1 MKYCTCMFC
10 VIIYEQRSLYL
21 NISTNI
27 APPASCA
34 WPWWCDCHSTL
45 AAKLGLSQLQSRH
58 SWKLWSHLRTENIAR
73 TSLSLKF
80 AFQHVFLLTRV
91 STPGE
96 DDVDRTFRCLGCP
109 LSSFGAWSVVLLW
122 WCVWAGEV
130 TGDMTDRMT
139 IAGVGAAGPGLAQL
153 MSPPGLSPPPTMHSH
168 KHHWPRVWGATPAPA
183 LSHPWTRPVAALRK
197 LSVWC

>member
-1 MKYCTCMFC
+1 MSHYSSFSPTRMKYCTCMFC

-96 DDVDRTFRCLGCP
+96 DDVDRTFRCWGCP
-109 LSSFGAWSVVLLW
+109 VL
-122 WCVWAGEV
+122 VPEV
-130 TGDMTDRMT
+130 LCCYD
-139 IAGVGAAGPGLAQL
+139 GVCEQERWQV
-153 MSPPGLSPPPTMHSH
+153 T
-168 KHHWPRVWGATPAPA
+168 WPIGWR
-183 LSHPWTRPVAALRK
+183 
-197 LSVWC
+197 